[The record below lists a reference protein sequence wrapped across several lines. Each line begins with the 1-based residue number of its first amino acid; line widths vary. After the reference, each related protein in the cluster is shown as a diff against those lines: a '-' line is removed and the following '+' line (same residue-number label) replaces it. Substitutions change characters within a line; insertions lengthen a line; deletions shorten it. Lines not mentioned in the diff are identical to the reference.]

1 MKARQV
7 IASPELYRW
16 ERRILIAGSLA
27 PLLFIPTL
35 DGPLFA
41 NSGSLPCAAALIVE
55 YLLAQKVQDKYRKNI
70 ARAEQG
76 WFALPSEESQSLHLK
91 CLLLGL
97 YGVLLWGF
105 GSYPLSWLASLLR

>member
-1 MKARQV
+1 MEARQV
-7 IASPELYRW
+7 VASPELYRW
-16 ERRILIAGSLA
+16 ERRILVAGIFA

-35 DGPLFA
+35 NGPLFA

-70 ARAEQG
+70 ARAEEG

-105 GSYPLSWLASLLR
+105 GSYALSWLASLLR